1 MARGIEIVTT
11 EERLIWRQWKQEEK
25 EHCKFSIKGLYH
37 KENRMDEWWQK
48 KNDIDKKYRT
58 ILVSHNKE
66 RKMVEKEQEKLE
78 KEQEKLEKQMQE
90 CIEMAKKEKR
100 RITNEKRKQ
109 NKLERKVKESNT
121 PLRRSN
127 RNKK

>member
-25 EHCKFSIKGLYH
+25 EHCKFCIKGLYH

-66 RKMVEKEQEKLE
+66 RKKV
-78 KEQEKLEKQMQE
+78 EKQMQE

>member
-1 MARGIEIVTT
+1 MARGIEIVTI
-11 EERLIWRQWKQEEK
+11 EEILIWRQWKQEEK
-25 EHCKFSIKGLYH
+25 EHCKFCIKGLYH

-48 KNDIDKKYRT
+48 KNDIDNKYRT

-66 RKMVEKEQEKLE
+66 RKKVE